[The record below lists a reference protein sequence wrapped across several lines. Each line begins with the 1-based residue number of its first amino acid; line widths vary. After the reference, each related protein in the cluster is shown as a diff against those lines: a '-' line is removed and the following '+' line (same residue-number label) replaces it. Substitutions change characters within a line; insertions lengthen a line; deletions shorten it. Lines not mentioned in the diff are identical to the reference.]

1 MPQSIKM
8 KKGAIAALHPGANQR
23 SHCGAADGHRDITLS
38 TLGARS
44 PSTAAER
51 GGFIIPNH

>member
-1 MPQSIKM
+1 M
-8 KKGAIAALHPGANQR
+8 KKGATAALHPGANQR